1 MQLGIDKIDK
11 NQILNSVL
19 ISDIAEKNPDLK
31 MKVLQN
37 SSISNETLEKLG
49 NIKLNLDNSTKN
61 FVQIE

>member
-1 MQLGIDKIDK
+1 VQLGIDKIDK